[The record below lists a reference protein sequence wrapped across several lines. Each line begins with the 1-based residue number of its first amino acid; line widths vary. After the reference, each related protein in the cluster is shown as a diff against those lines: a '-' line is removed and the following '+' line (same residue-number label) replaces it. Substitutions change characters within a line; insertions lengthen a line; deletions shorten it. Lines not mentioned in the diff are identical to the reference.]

1 MLRMRTDPK
10 SRRMFDQG
18 SDQEGGASF
27 TTIDDA
33 FWTAR
38 LAHGDFVPGNFEAG
52 FFHGPLWVAPSQAQ
66 INITT
71 SLSLTLQAPPM
82 PLLDETPQ
90 ALSYHALGFE
100 DGKTSSAATAPV
112 SSSTQAVL
120 VQWTVGVSEEQKKL
134 LIESSGG
141 SKITIVSAGDA
152 ERGDLVRVEVSA
164 AAQAAFLE
172 ALQRDPHV
180 SFAEKDWNVGV
191 QAVSNDAYYTNGSL
205 WGLYGDKST
214 PMNAFGS
221 QAAEAWA
228 TGKTGSTKIV
238 VGDIDTGIDYTHP
251 DLYLNVWLNQGEIRK
266 DVKLVDTDGDGLITF
281 RDLNASQN
289 AFYVSDINRNGRIDA
304 GDLLKDARW
313 VNGSDNDGN
322 GYIDDLIGWDFV
334 NNDNDPYDDNNHGT
348 HTAGTIGAM
357 GGNGTGVAGVNW
369 SVGIMALKFMNATGA
384 GSLSSAI
391 AALDYYSKIASL
403 DKTPAEFIGTN
414 NSWGGAG
421 YSQAL
426 LDAIT
431 RAAKQDALFIA
442 AAGNGGSDGIGD
454 NNDIAAN
461 FPSNYS
467 TVSSAGFESVIAVA
481 ALTSTGAMASFSNY
495 GASTVDLAAPGAGIW
510 STVAGGGYA
519 SFSGT
524 SMATPH
530 VTGALALLASIHP
543 EYSASQLRDALL
555 SSTAATAS
563 LTGKTVTGGRL
574 DISAIFGDTNTTTP
588 SLTPAPTQT
597 TGVTLYG
604 TAGNDNLVGTSGN
617 DILYGIANTSVNN
630 SLGKN
635 SIDTLTGGAGNDLFV
650 LGDARGIYYND
661 GTASNA
667 GYTDY
672 AVIKDFLSSD
682 KIQLKGS
689 TYFLTNLSLNGNGGL
704 GLFWDSNGSGQYDAK
719 DEFIAHLQGVT
730 SVSASQVAFV

>member
-66 INITT
+66 MNITT

-574 DISAIFGDTNTTTP
+574 DISAIFGDTNATTP
-588 SLTPAPTQT
+588 SPTPAPTPT

-604 TAGNDNLVGTSGN
+604 TAGNDNLVGTNGN

-719 DEFIAHLQGVT
+719 DEFIAHLQGIT
-730 SVSASQVAFV
+730 SVSTSQFTFV

>member
-66 INITT
+66 MNITT

-304 GDLLKDARW
+304 GDLLRDARW

-597 TGVTLYG
+597 TGVILYG

>member
-1 MLRMRTDPK
+1 MRTDPK
-10 SRRMFDQG
+10 ARRVFDQG
-18 SDQEGGASF
+18 SDQEGAATFSMM
-27 TTIDDA
+27 DDA

-38 LAHGDFVPGNFEAG
+38 LVRGDDGLHNFQTSFFQTAEAKN
-52 FFHGPLWVAPSQAQ
+52 PSPTLSETLPS
-66 INITT
+66 I
-71 SLSLTLQAPPM
+71 SLTIQTSSMPSLDAAPH
-82 PLLDETPQ
+82 

-100 DGKTSSAATAPV
+100 DGKASSAITAPTGP
-112 SSSTQAVL
+112 SNQAIL
-120 VQWTVGVSEEQKKL
+120 VQWAAGVSEAQWKL
-134 LIESSGG
+134 LIEASGA
-141 SKITIVSAGDA
+141 SKATIVSAGDG
-152 ERGDLVRVEVSA
+152 ERGDLVRVVVPA
-164 AAQAAFLE
+164 ATQATCLE

-180 SFAEKDWNVGV
+180 RFAEPDWNVGV
-191 QAVSNDAYYTNGSL
+191 QAIANDTYYSNGSL
-205 WGLYGDKST
+205 WGVYGDKSAPT
-214 PMNAFGS
+214 NAFGS
-221 QAAEAWA
+221 QAAEAWSA
-228 TGKTGSTKIV
+228 GKTGSAKIV
-238 VGDIDTGIDYTHP
+238 VGDIDTGIDYTHA
-251 DLYLNVWLNQGEIRK
+251 DLYLNVWLNQGELRK
-266 DVKLVDTDGDGLITF
+266 DVKLVDIDSDGLITF

-289 AFYVSDINRNGRIDA
+289 ASYVSDINRNGRIDA

-574 DISAIFGDTNTTTP
+574 DISAIFGDTNAV
-588 SLTPAPTQT
+588 TPAPAPTI
-597 TGVTLYG
+597 GITLYG
-604 TAGNDNLVGTSGN
+604 TAGNDALIGTSGN
-617 DILYGIANTSVNN
+617 DVMYGIANASTNN
-630 SLGKN
+630 NLGKN
-635 SIDTLTGGAGNDLFV
+635 SVDTLTGGAGNDLFV
-650 LGDARGIYYND
+650 LGDTRGVFYND
-661 GTASNA
+661 GVTTNA

-672 AVIKDFLSSD
+672 AVIKDFSSGD
-682 KIQLKGS
+682 KIQVKGG
-689 TYFLTNLSLNGNGGL
+689 TYFLANLTLNGTTGVGL
-704 GLFWDSNGSGQYDAK
+704 YWDSNANGKYEVK

-730 SVSASQVAFV
+730 SIATSQFTFV